1 MLNLLN
7 INPTLQ
13 RLQGKVKM
21 DAALL
26 AEREAFKRRA
36 MAVPT
41 IENKKKKVNEIICE
55 KKNICSSHF
64 VLLKFERESPKKPV
78 PSKPSSSKPPISAEQ
93 RKAMGASSQYKVAC

>member
-55 KKNICSSHF
+55 KKNIVLIF
-64 VLLKFERESPKKPV
+64 LLKFERESPKKPV

-93 RKAMGASSQYKVAC
+93 RKAMGASSQYKVVC

>member
-1 MLNLLN
+1 
-7 INPTLQ
+7 
-13 RLQGKVKM
+13 M

-55 KKNICSSHF
+55 KKNI
-64 VLLKFERESPKKPV
+64 VLILL
-78 PSKPSSSKPPISAEQ
+78 
-93 RKAMGASSQYKVAC
+93 C

>member
-55 KKNICSSHF
+55 KKNLHKSHF

-93 RKAMGASSQYKVAC
+93 RKAMGASSQYKVVC

>member
-13 RLQGKVKM
+13 RLWKVKM

-55 KKNICSSHF
+55 KKNI
-64 VLLKFERESPKKPV
+64 VLILF
-78 PSKPSSSKPPISAEQ
+78 
-93 RKAMGASSQYKVAC
+93 C

>member
-55 KKNICSSHF
+55 KKNINLILFC
-64 VLLKFERESPKKPV
+64 
-78 PSKPSSSKPPISAEQ
+78 
-93 RKAMGASSQYKVAC
+93 